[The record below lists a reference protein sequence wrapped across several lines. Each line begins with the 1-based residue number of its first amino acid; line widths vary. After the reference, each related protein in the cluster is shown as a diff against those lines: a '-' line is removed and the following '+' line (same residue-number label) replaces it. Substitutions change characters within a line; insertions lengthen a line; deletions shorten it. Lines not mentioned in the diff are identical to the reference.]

1 MLRQHPR
8 RDLAVAFHELEDG
21 IFRDLGAGGGEG
33 HEGFE
38 AGVGF
43 AEDGVAVA
51 GNYLAGFEGG
61 PEVGFYVGVGEGG
74 ADVGLHF

>member
-1 MLRQHPR
+1 MMKQHPTPTVHIRKGVFRLAMLHEHLR
-8 RDLAVAFHELEDG
+8 RNLTVPSHELEERVSGDFG
-21 IFRDLGAGGGEG
+21 PGGGEE

-51 GNYLAGFEGG
+51 GDDLA
-61 PEVGFYVGVGEGG
+61 
-74 ADVGLHF
+74 